1 MLSLVFSSLL
11 AAAEPPAADRQLF
24 ADLERSAR
32 ADPDGSWRMRA
43 ERLRDYPLWPYVEYA
58 ALSARPRSTPA
69 DQVRAFVSMRA
80 DSPLAMRL
88 RRAMLDTWV
97 EQKRWEDVL
106 SLDHPELGER
116 GDCHVYTAAIARD
129 EVSDALA
136 QRMLATWARPQALAT
151 ACEPMQRWLDR
162 GQRITQDHV
171 DARIA
176 AAQEAGNAALLAQLA
191 ARLPAPRAQEMARIA
206 RAMRNPAAELAGA
219 AGWSD
224 TEANRIAV
232 GRGIAALAKRDSA
245 AAIAMWQRLESVFKW
260 RDAERGPALAGIA
273 LWRAASYLP
282 DAATWLA
289 RVPEVSRTDQLR
301 EWHVREAQSRGDHKA
316 TVSAYNAMTEAQRGD
331 SRFRYAHARA
341 LDLAG
346 QREAARAA
354 YASLAAEPTYHG
366 FLAADHAGVHYRLC
380 PLEAPADE
388 DSKRAVTT
396 LPGLVRAFELRAI
409 GRHGDAR
416 AEFDFALRD
425 ADPNV
430 RRAAVARAIAREW
443 YDRGPF
449 TLTAGED
456 LRYYALRFPLAERD
470 LLTEQARG
478 RGIDLAWV
486 YSLIR
491 AESAWIADAVSHAN
505 AHGLMQL
512 LPGTAQ
518 SVARRQ
524 KIPYPGVGA
533 LTHQP
538 RLNLML
544 GTHHIADEL
553 ARFNN
558 KPWLATAAYNAGP
571 APVNRWLGQRPG
583 LPNDLWIETIPYK
596 ETREYV
602 SRVMAFSVI
611 HDWQLTRTA
620 MPVSA
625 RIGLAQAAAPRKR
638 ISCSA
643 VGAGEQRRPTRP

>member
-1 MLSLVFSSLL
+1 MLALALALLL
-11 AAAEPPAADRQLF
+11 ATTSAAAKPSAADRQLF
-24 ADLERSAR
+24 ADLERAAR
-32 ADPDGSWRMRA
+32 ADPEGNWRLRA
-43 ERLRDYPLWPYVEYA
+43 EPLRDYPLWPYVEYA

-116 GDCHVYTAAIARD
+116 GDCHVYAAAIARD
-129 EVSDALA
+129 QVNDALA
-136 QRMLATWARPQALAT
+136 QRMLDTWAQPQALSR

-162 GQRITQDHV
+162 GQRITQDRV
-171 DARIA
+171 EARVA

-191 ARLPAPRAQEMARIA
+191 ARLPSPRSQEMARIA
-206 RAMRNPAAELAGA
+206 RAMQSPAAELAGA
-219 AGWSD
+219 TSWSD

-232 GRGIAALAKRDSA
+232 GHGIAVLAKRDSA
-245 AAIAMWQRLESVFKW
+245 AAIALWQRLEPVFKW

-289 RVPEVSRTDQLR
+289 RVPEVSRTEQLR
-301 EWHVREAQSRGDHKA
+301 EWQVREAQSRGDHKA

-341 LDLAG
+341 LDLDG
-346 QREAARAA
+346 QREASRAA
-354 YASLAAEPTYHG
+354 YASLAGEPTYHG
-366 FLAADHAGVHYRLC
+366 FLAADHAGVDYRLC
-380 PLEAPADE
+380 PLDAPADE
-388 DSKRAVTT
+388 DSKRAVAT

-409 GRHGDAR
+409 GRHADAR
-416 AEFDFALRD
+416 SEFDFALRNTD
-425 ADPNV
+425 ADV
-430 RRAAVARAIAREW
+430 RRTAVASAIARAW

-456 LRYYALRFPLAERD
+456 LRYYALRFPLPERE

-518 SVARRQ
+518 SVASRQ

-558 KPWLATAAYNAGP
+558 RPWLATAAYNAGP
-571 APVNRWLGQRPG
+571 APVKRWLKQRPG

-611 HDWQLTRTA
+611 HDWRLTRTA

-625 RIGLAQAAAPRKR
+625 RVGLAQAAAPRKTV
-638 ISCSA
+638 SCAAARSA
-643 VGAGEQRRPTRP
+643 Q